1 MAAAEAHSRLEGT
14 REGEAVCFTSDY
26 FLRQML
32 IAIIWI
38 LTLVFQLKEI
48 IWTGSRGEKAQEK
61 VEQSVWLFET
71 SVDCN

>member
-14 REGEAVCFTSDY
+14 REGKSVCFTSDY
-26 FLRQML
+26 LRQML

-48 IWTGSRGEKAQEK
+48 IWNGSRGEKAQEK

-71 SVDCN
+71 SVDCS

>member
-14 REGEAVCFTSDY
+14 REGESVCFTSDY
-26 FLRQML
+26 LRQML

-48 IWTGSRGEKAQEK
+48 IWNCSRGEKAQEK